1 VTEAEFDSRD
11 AAQACIVCGESAVSE
26 FLDLGRTALAN
37 KFLTREELAAC
48 EPTYPLRVGFCE
60 RCGHVQLTD
69 TVPPAA
75 MFEEYLYISSA
86 SDTLKHH
93 FQELSDLL
101 VARHRL
107 TAADLVIDIGCND
120 GSLLGSFRRNGI
132 RTLGVDPAANLR
144 DFTDRLGVEC
154 YTGFFGAKTAERI
167 VERWGQAAL
176 VTATNTFPHIPDLTD
191 FVQGIQTVLQPGGVF
206 IIEAHYLVDV
216 LEQVAFDTVYH
227 EHKSYWAL
235 GPMQRLFERHG
246 FQIVDAERLPIHHGQ
261 IRVTVREQGQQP
273 PSPRVATLLEAE
285 AAAGLRDRETYR
297 RFATKVLAIR
307 SDLARTL
314 GTLRASGKR
323 VVGYGAPAKGSTL
336 LSFLQVDSRVV
347 EYIVDRSRL
356 KQGRYTPG
364 THIAIVAPEQ
374 LLADQPDYVLLLA
387 WNFADEILQ
396 QQGEYVRR
404 GGRFIIPVPHVQI
417 VPEHAPALA

>member
-1 VTEAEFDSRD
+1 
-11 AAQACIVCGESAVSE
+11 
-26 FLDLGRTALAN
+26 
-37 KFLTREELAAC
+37 
-48 EPTYPLRVGFCE
+48 
-60 RCGHVQLTD
+60 
-69 TVPPAA
+69 
-75 MFEEYLYISSA
+75 
-86 SDTLKHH
+86 
-93 FQELSDLL
+93 
-101 VARHRL
+101 
-107 TAADLVIDIGCND
+107 
-120 GSLLGSFRRNGI
+120 
-132 RTLGVDPAANLR
+132 
-144 DFTDRLGVEC
+144 
-154 YTGFFGAKTAERI
+154 
-167 VERWGQAAL
+167 
-176 VTATNTFPHIPDLTD
+176 
-191 FVQGIQTVLQPGGVF
+191 
-206 IIEAHYLVDV
+206 
-216 LEQVAFDTVYH
+216 
-227 EHKSYWAL
+227 
-235 GPMQRLFERHG
+235 MQRLFERHG